1 MNDKHSRRWG
11 WHAPLALSRRV
22 ALALCVVLTCAA
34 FASAA
39 AEPGRCDRQC
49 LQRAVDG
56 YLAAMLAHDA
66 ARISAQGAVRYTE
79 NTIPLILGQ
88 GLWATLSAL
97 ESYKIYI
104 ADPEDGEVAYIGTL
118 RENGIGAILALR
130 LKVVGGR
137 IREAEALVH
146 RNAADTSE
154 LEKRGEPDAQW
165 SESLP
170 AGEHPSREQ
179 LVRAADL
186 YFWGLTHLDGNR
198 VPFADD
204 CVRVLDGT
212 QDTLN
217 PADRSFMFGSL
228 NPSALTC
235 RQNLNNGIWAYIH
248 SIHPR
253 RYVVDRERGI
263 VLGLV
268 RYNHPGNVTIAHVP
282 NVGDVKYPAFIIRPS
297 SLEAAEFFKIRG
309 EKIHLIQAVT
319 LGVPYLQ
326 PDGWGRC
333 DQTCAGRPAQE

>member
-1 MNDKHSRRWG
+1 MVNATKRRLP
-11 WHAPLALSRRV
+11 ASIALLV
-22 ALALCVVLTCAA
+22 ALVACMMLGLAA
-34 FASAA
+34 PARAA
-39 AEPGRCDRQC
+39 VEPGGCDRQC
-49 LQRAVDG
+49 LQGAADG
-56 YLAAMLAHDA
+56 YLAAMLAHDPG
-66 ARISAQGAVRYTE
+66 RISAHGAVRYTE
-79 NTIPLILGQ
+79 NTIALALGQ

-97 ESYKIYI
+97 GPYKIYV
-104 ADPEDGEVAYIGTL
+104 ADPQDGELAYIGTI

-146 RNAADTSE
+146 RNAADTAE
-154 LEKRGEPDAQW
+154 LEKRGAPSPLW
-165 SESLP
+165 SEALS

-179 LVRAADL
+179 LEHAADL
-186 YFWGLTHLDGNR
+186 YFWGLTHNDGNK
-198 VPFADD
+198 VPFAED

-263 VLGLV
+263 ALAFV

-282 NVGDVKYPAFIIRPS
+282 NVGDVKYPPFIIRPS
-297 SLEAAEFFKIRG
+297 SLEAAEFFKIVAGR
-309 EKIHLIQAVT
+309 IHLVQAVT